1 MNEEE
6 DSNNII
12 INEINNINVA
22 IEKNDMILAERLC
35 KHVIVL
41 NENSN
46 NIKVKI
52 QLLTIFKIL
61 IKLLILN
68 NELNEASKYAEQCLC
83 NTALLLG
90 GYHIDTANAMTLVA
104 SILKKGNREQQE
116 EAEYIYSQAIEIYK
130 ANSDNSLLASTIMNM
145 AMTIEAQGELRLHDA
160 IQYYYD
166 ALQMKR
172 KIYGEKHSETGDSL
186 LCLASC
192 LARSGNNLEAAARYE
207 QAYSVYKELRKNN
220 EQAQTR
226 LELCKKSLS
235 TLLKKKSDELLKEN
249 KITEASVVHTA
260 SELGVIGDS
269 IANGNFYHLVEN
281 ILSFGKFKKSLFA
294 AIYPIDKE
302 DNVSKLLI
310 WSYNDD
316 NKSIVKYLMSKSSFG
331 SFIGRNNLPN
341 CEIIEIKSNNELTI
355 DIDSS
360 SNNNNNN
367 NDEYLK
373 IKSIDQEEKII
384 FSAWIPIENHTELD
398 NWRDAFTL

>member
-260 SELGVIGDS
+260 SELGVI
-269 IANGNFYHLVEN
+269 
-281 ILSFGKFKKSLFA
+281 
-294 AIYPIDKE
+294 
-302 DNVSKLLI
+302 
-310 WSYNDD
+310 
-316 NKSIVKYLMSKSSFG
+316 
-331 SFIGRNNLPN
+331 
-341 CEIIEIKSNNELTI
+341 
-355 DIDSS
+355 
-360 SNNNNNN
+360 
-367 NDEYLK
+367 
-373 IKSIDQEEKII
+373 
-384 FSAWIPIENHTELD
+384 
-398 NWRDAFTL
+398 